1 MNTRLSPRTH
11 AAGRCL
17 EQDRASAKKSKGFTI
32 LEVVIAAAIM
42 VLAITSSL
50 TVLQRAFLALDSARK
65 VTLAGQMMQSAI
77 EKMRLESWTTISGY
91 ATSEDITSTVTSSFA
106 SSNAITGTFTITRD
120 ISDVHTDMK
129 QITLTTTWKSFD
141 GRTSSRSYVT
151 YYGRNG
157 LYDYYYNSY

>member
-1 MNTRLSPRTH
+1 MNSYFSQWLGATRRRADKGRAPR
-11 AAGRCL
+11 RKN
-17 EQDRASAKKSKGFTI
+17 QGFTI
-32 LEVVIAAAIM
+32 LEVVIATAIM

-65 VTLAGQMMQSAI
+65 VTMAGQMMQSAM
-77 EKMRLESWTTISGY
+77 EKMRLESWAEISAY
-91 ATSEDITSTVTSSFA
+91 TSSEDITSSVATYFSS
-106 SSNAITGTFTITRD
+106 SSAIINTFTITRS

-141 GRTSSRSYVT
+141 GRTSSRSYIT